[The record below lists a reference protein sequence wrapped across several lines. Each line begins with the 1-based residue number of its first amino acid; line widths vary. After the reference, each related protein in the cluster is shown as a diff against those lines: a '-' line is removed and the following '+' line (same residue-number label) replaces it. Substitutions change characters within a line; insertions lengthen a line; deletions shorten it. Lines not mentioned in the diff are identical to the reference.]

1 MNGFL
6 HSAASARSPNEP
18 HPVRSGLSL
27 LWSCFL
33 RFHSCVLW
41 RNRLLALCLLSTVA
55 ADAPL
60 AAGTFDEAMARGI
73 SAFERRAEESRKG
86 ESAAEPV
93 VQAISAFETALSAD
107 PGSLEAS
114 VRLMVALWFQGEY
127 ASSGDEEKQKI
138 FARGREVGER
148 ALDRLAAPAGGRER
162 LDAMT
167 PAEAARALAAE
178 PQAKPLLYWSAV
190 HWGFW
195 GEAFGRFAAARQGV
209 AGKSP
214 AGEPRR
220 SPCSTRPS
228 SGRAPRA
235 SSAAC
240 TRGLRASR
248 SSPAGSITTSPCV
261 ELEIAVALAPEDTFN
276 CLYLAE
282 ALAEYRPRERE
293 RLRALLED
301 LAARTPL
308 ADRVVEDRRNIETAR
323 RLLAGLD

>member
-1 MNGFL
+1 MLGL
-6 HSAASARSPNEP
+6 PVCADGPAA
-18 HPVRSGLSL
+18 G
-27 LWSCFL
+27 
-33 RFHSCVLW
+33 
-41 RNRLLALCLLSTVA
+41 
-55 ADAPL
+55 APL

-73 SAFERRAEESRKG
+73 SAFERRAEESREG
-86 ESAAEPV
+86 ESAAGPV
-93 VQAISAFETALSAD
+93 VQAVSAFETALSAD

-127 ASSGDEEKQKI
+127 ASSGDEEKQMV

-148 ALDRLAAPAGGRER
+148 AFDRLAAPAGGRER

-209 AGKSP
+209 AGKVRWRGETLALLDAAYER
-214 AGEPRR
+214 AGAARILGR
-220 SPCSTRPS
+220 LHA
-228 SGRAPRA
+228 RAPRIPFVTGWVDHDF
-235 SSAAC
+235 S
-240 TRGLRASR
+240 L
-248 SSPAGSITTSPCV
+248 V
-261 ELEIAVALAPEDTFN
+261 ELEIAVAVAPEDTFN

-282 ALAEYRPRERE
+282 ALAQFRPREHE

-323 RLLAGLD
+323 RMLAGLD